1 MGPFYHVSELQ
12 SVSEILDASSFP
24 NYFVFWL
31 LPKTHPAFSLKA
43 LYLDNAVLV
52 RLNNVAFHLSVKHL
66 VAGQYWMSWITAI
79 SYYVNSHVLRAVTN
93 TLKAAAQLHEDRNKL
108 ADSSGF
114 MLVPSVIS
122 SGFCYKSWSHLQ
134 ICFCTCLA
142 KIFGYI
148 FKCLYCYMPLNNS
161 GICTEIFFFRCP
173 LSTPTIQGKASLQY
187 YG

>member
-66 VAGQYWMSWITAI
+66 VAGQY
-79 SYYVNSHVLRAVTN
+79 
-93 TLKAAAQLHEDRNKL
+93 
-108 ADSSGF
+108 
-114 MLVPSVIS
+114 
-122 SGFCYKSWSHLQ
+122 
-134 ICFCTCLA
+134 
-142 KIFGYI
+142 
-148 FKCLYCYMPLNNS
+148 
-161 GICTEIFFFRCP
+161 
-173 LSTPTIQGKASLQY
+173 
-187 YG
+187 